1 MGRAREAH
9 HMRAADRRIVRL
21 RLSAQRITSN
31 EFTSAAEVVRWMT
44 AMQAQDLPGAL
55 WSVGLRLPGSTEA
68 DVNAALRDGTI
79 VRSWPMRGTLHLVA
93 PEDLRWM
100 LSLTTERLVRL
111 AAARRAALEL
121 DERRLERARDAVIEA
136 LSGGRALRRD
146 AMYEVFDRAGIRP
159 DGQRGY
165 HVLWHL
171 AQTGT
176 LCFGP
181 PDGKQQTF
189 ALFDE
194 WITRSRDLPREEAL
208 GEFVL
213 RYFRSH
219 GPATIRD
226 FAWWSSL
233 TLADARI
240 GLAIARGDL
249 STIERNGDELYLADG
264 ADPEPGR
271 DGIRMLP
278 GFDEYLLGYQDRTP
292 QLAPEHA
299 DVVVPGKNGLF
310 FPTIVRD
317 GEVVGTWKRTRRTKG
332 VEILE
337 LPFAGAGAAA
347 RSGSAPSRA
356 AYARF
361 LQVDQVEPA
370 S

>member
-1 MGRAREAH
+1 MKAV
-9 HMRAADRRIVRL
+9 DRRIVRL
-21 RLSAQRITSN
+21 RLAAQRITSS

-55 WSVGLRLPGSTEA
+55 WSVGLRLPDSTEA

-100 LSLTTERLVRL
+100 LSLSTERLVRL
-111 AAARRAALEL
+111 AAARRAALDL

-136 LSGGRALRRD
+136 LRGGRALRRD
-146 AMYEVFDRAGIRP
+146 EMYDVFDRAGIRP

-189 ALFDE
+189 TLFDE

-208 GEFVL
+208 GEFTL

-240 GLAIARGDL
+240 GLAVARGDL
-249 STIERNGDELYLADG
+249 STIERDGDELYFAEG

-292 QLAPEHA
+292 QLAAEHA
-299 DVVVPGKNGLF
+299 DLVVPGKNGMF

-317 GEVVGTWKRTRRTKG
+317 GEVVGTWKRALSSRG
-332 VEILE
+332 VTIV
-337 LPFAGAGAAA
+337 
-347 RSGSAPSRA
+347 SAPFGTPGNTLRTGFDRA
-356 AYARF
+356 GRQYGRF
-361 LQVDQVEPA
+361 LERKVA
-370 S
+370 NG